1 MIPYKIKGFNKK
13 NSQME
18 ELTVGFFSIE
28 EDIDSKLASDNI
40 AFYFKKMNKCVIIR
54 SGSEHAFTF
63 TPTPTEIAEREV
75 VVFGKKRILLES
87 SCCFFPVLDEH
98 NQIKYPFSFIGCLL
112 FNENKNTFE
121 FDVIENLFYGC
132 DIPRDTAFDEGFVKK
147 VLDYSGVDISS
158 LKNRYGSRYSYDK
171 QYSYLIS
178 VRAIDGYVSAYS
190 QSKEFRECIDKG
202 IESAYEWVFNTL
214 PTVKKKAKEALK
226 AYKDNSIDTLPEFV
240 RKYISKNNAKDGEKN
255 IVSLYSLGFT
265 EADFKAYKRI
275 FKNFGNVGYGRYTD
289 FDKFLKV
296 NHDKPLDAF
305 QVLDIIKS
313 NTGSNT
319 GCSVADFFSTF
330 NSIQNAKKYEN
341 IDLENKFYESAVC
354 GAFPNDR
361 GSFFTELNLLRTK
374 KKNEMLAQYP
384 ELVFSDND
392 FLPIEFKRIFNLKD
406 FMINSFFRFKKNTIL
421 FSFSLRGKEMCLE
434 IDLDS
439 QSYKIYSLVQSSFG
453 TQYTA
458 VLYGDGKKQGY
469 FSQYM
474 TDADIKIIDSML
486 SEYIFEKYLENKFTS
501 VF

>member
-1 MIPYKIKGFNKK
+1 MIPYKIRGFNRKT
-13 NSQME
+13 SQTE
-18 ELTVGFFSIE
+18 ELTIGLFSPSKE
-28 EDIDSKLASDNI
+28 IDDKLTSDNI
-40 AFYFKKMNKCVIIR
+40 AFYFSNIGKCVVPLFGE
-54 SGSEHAFTF
+54 SGEYCVLGVSSSDEALG
-63 TPTPTEIAEREV
+63 EV
-75 VVFGKKRILLES
+75 VVSKKKCILLS
-87 SCCFFPVLDEH
+87 VYWGFPVLAEH
-98 NQIKYPFSFIGCLL
+98 CQIKYPFKFICNLTFHEATG
-112 FNENKNTFE
+112 NFE
-121 FDVIENLFYGC
+121 FDVMEKAPFLC
-132 DIPRDTAFDEGFVKK
+132 TAPRDAIFNEGFVKK

-158 LKNRYGSRYSYDK
+158 LKDKYGQRDYCNDETP
-171 QYSYLIS
+171 LANINP
-178 VRAIDGYVSAYS
+178 IEGYVKACS
-190 QSKEFRECIDKG
+190 QSKEFRECIEKG
-202 IESAYEWVFNTL
+202 IKSAYEWVFHTM
-214 PTVKKKAKEALK
+214 PTIKKKAKAALT

-240 RKYISKNNAKDGEKN
+240 RKYISENIAKDGEKN

-305 QVLDIIKS
+305 QVLDIIKF
-313 NTGSNT
+313 NTKPNA

-354 GAFPNDR
+354 GALPNDR
-361 GSFFTELNLLRTK
+361 GSFFTELNILRTK

-384 ELVFSDND
+384 ELVFPDND
-392 FLPIEFKRIFNLKD
+392 FLPIKFKRIFNLKD

-421 FSFSLRGKEMCLE
+421 FLFSLRDKEMCLE

-458 VLYGDGKKQGY
+458 LLYGDGKKQGY